1 MTNNSLSERLR
12 TKTRKFNYAMQAV
25 VLSFSAAVPIL
36 MSSGTAHGAQLTSR
50 SIDMSGNATSEGS
63 GRDGGDAYG
72 QDVTYRVSFTIPTTG
87 NVGGLVID
95 FCNSATGP
103 ITGTACTAPTGFDI
117 NKATL
122 ALANQSGI
130 TDWSIDT
137 GESSASLLVL
147 NRTAASVTGPQA
159 IVFDLGTSA
168 ASDGITNPTT
178 TGTFYARILTFAT
191 DTAADNYTSTVP
203 GSYVDDG
210 GIALATANEL
220 TITAR
225 VQEQLQFCVGT
236 TDANSTNNCADIS
249 GTSVSL
255 GVVDSSTVAA
265 TGDAAG
271 LAMIR
276 TNAFNGATI
285 RYKAEQETSSGQ
297 LKVAG
302 ATCSGTLTDQC
313 FNSTGTTQ
321 NTISAG
327 SEEFGMTIT
336 DVDTTNGNTTNL
348 QCDTQYD
355 GDGTCDNSGTYTDYA
370 WDDSGAFD
378 TVASSTG
385 SSVKVIDDE
394 MINMK
399 FAATAEATTPTGL
412 YSVTANFVATATF

>member
-1 MTNNSLSERLR
+1 MTNARLSQRFRVSAKRASYL
-12 TKTRKFNYAMQAV
+12 MQASI
-25 VLSFSAAVPIL
+25 LSVAAAMPIL
-36 MSSGTAHGAQLTSR
+36 AQTGNAHGAPLSSR

-95 FCNSATGP
+95 FCDLATGP
-103 ITGTACTAPTGFDI
+103 ITGDTCTAPTGF
-117 NKATL
+117 NLNTGTL
-122 ALANQSGI
+122 AIANQSGI
-130 TDWSIDT
+130 TDWSIDA
-137 GESSASLLVL
+137 GESSSSLLVL

-220 TITAR
+220 TISAR

-236 TDANSTNNCADIS
+236 TDTPSTNDCADIS
-249 GTSVSL
+249 GTAINL
-255 GVVDSSTVAA
+255 GVVDSSTVTYSA
-265 TGDAAG
+265 DDAG

-276 TNAFNGATI
+276 TNAYNGATI
-285 RYKAEQETSSGQ
+285 RYKAEQDTSSGQ
-297 LKVAG
+297 LKVTG
-302 ATCSGTLTDQC
+302 ATCAGTLTDQC

-321 NTISAG
+321 NTITAG
-327 SEEFGMTIT
+327 SEEFGMTLT
-336 DVDTTNGNTTNL
+336 DVDTTNGSTTNL
-348 QCDTQYD
+348 QCDAEYD
-355 GDGTCDNSGTYTDYA
+355 GDGTCDDSGSYTDYA
-370 WDDSGAFD
+370 WDDSGTFD
-378 TVASSTG
+378 TIASSTG
-385 SSVKVIDDE
+385 SAVKVMDDE

>member
-1 MTNNSLSERLR
+1 MTKYSLSERLR
-12 TKTRKFNYAMQAV
+12 TKSRKLNYLAQAA
-25 VLSFSAAVPIL
+25 VLSLSAAVPIV
-36 MSSGTAHGAQLTSR
+36 MNSGTAHGAPLTSR

-63 GRDGGDAYG
+63 GRDGGDSYG

-103 ITGTACTAPTGFDI
+103 ITGQACTAPTGFNLNI
-117 NKATL
+117 GSL
-122 ALANQSGI
+122 AIANQSGI
-130 TDWSIDT
+130 TDWSIDS
-137 GESSASLLVL
+137 GESSSSLLVL

-159 IVFDLGTSA
+159 IVFDLGTAA

-203 GSYVDDG
+203 GTYVDDG

-236 TDANSTNNCADIS
+236 TDAANNNDCTDIS

-255 GVVDSSTVAA
+255 GVVDSSTLAT

-302 ATCSGTLTDQC
+302 ATCAGTLTDQC

-321 NTISAG
+321 NTITAG
-327 SEEFGMTIT
+327 TEEFGMTLTNI
-336 DVDTTNGNTTNL
+336 DTTNGLTTNL

-355 GDGTCDNSGTYTDYA
+355 GDGTCNGAGTYTDYA

-378 TVASSTG
+378 TIASSTG
-385 SSVKVIDDE
+385 SSVKVMDDE
-394 MINMK
+394 MVNMK
-399 FAATAEATTPTGL
+399 FAATASATTPTGL
-412 YSVTANFVATATF
+412 YAVTANFVATATF